1 MPYPPYAMW
10 LEPGPIPSSIPI
22 LSTGCSW
29 YWRWWYSACLPTWNQ
44 LEKATFFIFYI
55 LMQFLIYLFCRG
67 SDTDRDRDSDSR
79 APELQLRVQLQL
91 SIGGQRMYSSLIGI
105 SWLAAL
111 DWPSQVNSSKRPRPR
126 MRPTTPQLQNSRL
139 GCFFL
144 HFIGGG
150 GDIFHASTLRKFA
163 LGICNYPTGQWVTG
177 NDRCWLADRS
187 VVAKQC
193 EIGSMTSLIAGE
205 IESHPGHSHACLW

>member
-1 MPYPPYAMW
+1 MELVLAVVVV
-10 LEPGPIPSSIPI
+10 LR
-22 LSTGCSW
+22 LSA
-29 YWRWWYSACLPTWNQ
+29 YLKSAGKGNVFHFLHFN
-44 LEKATFFIFYI
+44 AIFN
-55 LMQFLIYLFCRG
+55 LFVLSRQRHRQG
-67 SDTDRDRDSDSR
+67 QGQRLQSFR

-144 HFIGGG
+144 HFVEGEGE

-163 LGICNYPTGQWVTG
+163 LGICNYPTGQ
-177 NDRCWLADRS
+177 
-187 VVAKQC
+187 
-193 EIGSMTSLIAGE
+193 
-205 IESHPGHSHACLW
+205 